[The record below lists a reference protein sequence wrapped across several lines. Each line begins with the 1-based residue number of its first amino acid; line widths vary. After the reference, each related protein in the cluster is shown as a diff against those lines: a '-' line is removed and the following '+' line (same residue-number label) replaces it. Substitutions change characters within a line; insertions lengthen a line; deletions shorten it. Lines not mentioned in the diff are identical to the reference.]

1 MVKYLV
7 QLNNGIP
14 LKKLTLNI
22 LNPTEHQVMLHKCG
36 RIGLESPLL
45 RLSVNQVAF
54 NGTNLFVPEKL
65 GIICKVK
72 MFYFMIEI

>member
-1 MVKYLV
+1 
-7 QLNNGIP
+7 
-14 LKKLTLNI
+14 
-22 LNPTEHQVMLHKCG
+22 MLHKCG